1 MPDELDSL
9 KPIEGTAR
17 PGRRRLARKDE
28 LLLALLPTVTILIV
42 LGVVESLTQQ
52 RVLFA
57 SLASSAFL
65 IYLDPKHG
73 TNAVRSLVIA
83 QMSAALLGWGTHV
96 AFGGGYAA
104 AATAMVGSILI
115 MVLADAVHPPAASTA
130 LAFAFRANNESNVI
144 LFGLAVGVT
153 ALLVVLERA
162 TLWVLV
168 RRTRRGPPDA
178 AGGRQLSR
186 PGEPGA

>member
-9 KPIEGTAR
+9 QPSKPSSR
-17 PGRRRLARKDE
+17 RGRQRLSRKDE
-28 LLLALLPTVTILIV
+28 LLLALLPTATILIV
-42 LGVVESLTQQ
+42 LGVVETLTKQ
-52 RVLFA
+52 RILFA

-83 QMSAALLGWGTHV
+83 QMSAAVLGLITHL
-96 AFGGGYAA
+96 ALGPGYWAA
-104 AATAMVGSILI
+104 AAAMVGTIVV
-115 MVLADAVHPPAASTA
+115 MVLSDAVHPPAASTA
-130 LAFAFRANNESNVI
+130 LAFAFRAGDESNVL

-162 TLWVLV
+162 TLWILV
-168 RRTRRGPPDA
+168 NRTRRRPD
-178 AGGRQLSR
+178 QSQ
-186 PGEPGA
+186 